1 MILPDWM
8 LSTLAALPALLL
20 VIIGVGLP
28 WALVALPRRD
38 WADRVLVAV
47 LALAFGPMLL
57 TAWMFVL
64 GIVSANVD
72 GPPLLRL
79 DLTLAGTLVLAVIG
93 AALAWRKG
101 KTPHP
106 LTPSPYNG
114 EGEQPNGSPFQ
125 RLGFDE
131 KLLIGLIAAALAL
144 RFLSIAFW
152 PFMAYDAL
160 WVFGYE
166 GRLYTL
172 LSEIPNHIDYYPQFM
187 PLQYTFA
194 QLAVGGVN
202 DHAARAVLLFTH
214 IGSILAAYVL
224 GARLFTRRVGIIA
237 AALWALYPHVGE
249 WARFGDL
256 EVPVTFLFTASA
268 AFFLMAWTQT
278 AYRRRYA
285 LIAGVLFGAA
295 MWTKPTAGAFIW
307 GVLLLLA
314 AELIRVRLDW
324 HKWRPR
330 FEVAVM
336 TGLACIPLGAVWYL
350 RNLLLGHNP
359 IDFPTGFWLT
369 QAARSGREFGWP
381 LLGLITLMAF
391 AYARPADQ
399 RPSVRGGLTGLGLV
413 LAGLL
418 PSIIDPHRMG
428 IIEWALLAAG
438 LVVLWRTLWPKLAGE
453 SRADSTEH
461 GAREGLRPS
470 PTDIRFISGKLGWA
484 LLLALPYFVTW
495 FYSYSYHYR
504 LSFTIV
510 PLLLLPAAVFLN
522 QWLTPERIRQWAQ
535 PARWVYGIA
544 LIAIALPG
552 MVSTL
557 YDSSAGWNW
566 LWNGELT
573 DDFSKYSS
581 GNEALMW
588 VVDGLQKYVDEHPG
602 ETLVVSAPGIE
613 RLPFFFPLHDIR
625 VDDAPTHW
633 SELEGVTYFID
644 SHPEGTGA
652 YADLPENQVVRGLA
666 LATEDPEEI
675 EEGQAIL
682 RRAWWK
688 DDGFFSYTVYE
699 LHVDRRLQMPSVG
712 APAEADVQFGDFAR
726 YLGFS
731 IGGDVFWPGRRIIMR
746 LYWEVTAPTDRD
758 YTLYIHL
765 RDRNGDPLATW
776 DGPVTRTKD
785 GNYYSTT
792 VWEPGEYIIDQR
804 ALVLEDDV
812 QLPPG
817 DNYSL
822 VIGFYDRETG
832 ERVPLTID
840 GHLQEDGYTLRPMRV
855 VAEQP

>member
-1 MILPDWM
+1 MSLLDWM
-8 LSTLAALPALLL
+8 TSTLAALPALLW
-20 VIIGVGLP
+20 VIFGVGLP

-38 WADRVLVAV
+38 WTDRVLVV
-47 LALAFGPMLL
+47 ILALAFGPMLL
-57 TAWMFVL
+57 TAWMFIL
-64 GIVSANVD
+64 GTLSANVD

-79 DLTLAGTLVLAVIG
+79 DLTLAGTVVLAIIG
-93 AALAWRKG
+93 AALAWRKY

-106 LTPSPYNG
+106 LTPSPLDG
-114 EGEQPNGSPFQ
+114 EGEQSNRPSYCA
-125 RLGFDE
+125 LAFDE
-131 KLLIGLIAAALAL
+131 KLVIGLIVAALVL

-172 LSEIPNHIDYYPQFM
+172 LGEIPNHIDYYPQFM

-194 QLAVGGVN
+194 QLAVGGIN

-214 IGSILAAYVL
+214 VGSIMAVYVL
-224 GARLFTRRVGIIA
+224 GSRLFKRRVGIIA

-256 EVPVTFLFTASA
+256 EIPVTFLFTASA
-268 AFFLMAWTQT
+268 AFFLMAWTQNE
-278 AYRRRYA
+278 YRRRYA
-285 LIAGVLFGAA
+285 VIAGLLFGAA

-314 AELIRVRLDW
+314 VELVRVRFDW
-324 HKWRPR
+324 NRWRPR
-330 FEVAVM
+330 FEVAVI
-336 TGLACIPLGAVWYL
+336 TGLACVPLGAVWYV

-369 QAARSGREFGWP
+369 QAARSGSEFGWP
-381 LLGLITLMAF
+381 LLGLLALMVYV
-391 AYARPADQ
+391 YARPADQ
-399 RPSVRGGLTGLGLV
+399 RPSVRGGLIGLALV

-418 PSIIDPHRMG
+418 PSMIDPHRMG

-438 LVVLWRTLWPKLAGE
+438 VVVVWRTLWPGL
-453 SRADSTEH
+453 SNDI
-461 GAREGLRPS
+461 AREGLRPS
-470 PTDIRFISGKLGWA
+470 PTVGQDTIGWA

-510 PLLLLPAAVFLN
+510 PLLLLPTAVFVN
-522 QWLTPERIRQWAQ
+522 AWLTPERIRTWAQ
-535 PARWVYGIA
+535 PVRWVYATA
-544 LIAIALPG
+544 LIGIALPG
-552 MVSTL
+552 VMSTL
-557 YDSSAGWNW
+557 HDSGAGWDW
-566 LWNGELT
+566 LWSGELT

-602 ETLVVSAPGIE
+602 EKLVVSAPGVE
-613 RLPFFFPLHDIR
+613 RLPFFFPLADIR
-625 VDDAPTHW
+625 VDETPTHW
-633 SELEGVTYFID
+633 SQLDGVTYFID

-652 YADLPENQVVRGLA
+652 YGGLPENQVIAGLS
-666 LATEDPEEI
+666 LATEDPQDI
-675 EEGQAIL
+675 EDGQAIL
-682 RRAWWK
+682 RKAWWK
-688 DDGFFSYTVYE
+688 DDGFFSYAVYE
-699 LHVDRRLQMPSVG
+699 LHVDRRLRMPSVG
-712 APAEADVQFGDFAR
+712 APVEADVQFGDFAR

-731 IGGDVFWPGRRIIMR
+731 VGGDTFWPGRRIILK

-765 RDRNGDPLATW
+765 RDREGQPQATW

-785 GNYYSTT
+785 GNYYTT
-792 VWEPGEYIIDQR
+792 AVWEPGEYIIDQR
-804 ALVLEDDV
+804 ILVLPEDA
-812 QLPPG
+812 QIPPG
-817 DNYSL
+817 DDYNL
-822 VIGFYDRETG
+822 IIGFYDRQTG

-840 GHLQEDGYTLRPMRV
+840 GQLQKDGYTVRPFQV
-855 VAEQP
+855 LAQEP